1 MLSLWIS
8 FDFFCIQLHLLASLW
23 EHLNRPKA
31 KSERNRACTLFWRDH
46 SRNQSKCMGYCQNN
60 GLSDDGQTLETLA
73 FESSEASQF
82 ILSTQRMKPIFVFSI
97 RHQRKD
103 DIP

>member
-1 MLSLWIS
+1 
-8 FDFFCIQLHLLASLW
+8 
-23 EHLNRPKA
+23 
-31 KSERNRACTLFWRDH
+31 
-46 SRNQSKCMGYCQNN
+46 MGYCQNN

-97 RHQRKD
+97 PQQGKD

>member
-1 MLSLWIS
+1 
-8 FDFFCIQLHLLASLW
+8 
-23 EHLNRPKA
+23 
-31 KSERNRACTLFWRDH
+31 
-46 SRNQSKCMGYCQNN
+46 MGYCQNN
-60 GLSDDGQTLETLA
+60 GLSDDGQTLETSA

-97 RHQRKD
+97 AHQRKD

>member
-1 MLSLWIS
+1 MPVPS
-8 FDFFCIQLHLLASLW
+8 FGGTTAEIKVNVWDIV
-23 EHLNRPKA
+23 RK
-31 KSERNRACTLFWRDH
+31 
-46 SRNQSKCMGYCQNN
+46 N
-60 GLSDDGQTLETLA
+60 GLSDDGQTLETSA

-97 RHQRKD
+97 PHQRKD